1 MQREL
6 AANNLPEQP
15 LDAATAFMALYLPQA
30 RTIIE
35 HPHTTA
41 IAIILPPADKSH
53 SDWRRALARDLAREY
68 APKRAN
74 IIAASGGK
82 ALAQMLQF
90 LSDAPGVTGHYCEA
104 HE

>member
-1 MQREL
+1 MQRQLE
-6 AANNLPEQP
+6 AGILPEQP

-30 RTIIE
+30 RALIE
-35 HPHTTA
+35 EPQTA
-41 IAIILPPADKSH
+41 SLAIILPPADKAH
-53 SDWRRALARDLAREY
+53 DDWRRALARDLAREY

-74 IIAASGGK
+74 VVAAIPGE
-82 ALAQMLQF
+82 ALAHMLQF

>member
-1 MQREL
+1 MQRHL

-15 LDAATAFMALYLPQA
+15 LDAATAFMAFYLPEA
-30 RTIIE
+30 RSIMAD
-35 HPHTTA
+35 PQTTA
-41 IAIILPPADKSH
+41 IAIILPPADHSH
-53 SDWRRALARDLAREY
+53 RDWRRALARYLAREY

-74 IIAASGGK
+74 VLAASGGNP
-82 ALAQMLQF
+82 LAQMLQF

>member
-1 MQREL
+1 MQLRLEVG
-6 AANNLPEQP
+6 ALPERP

-30 RTIIE
+30 RALME
-35 HPHTTA
+35 DSKA
-41 IAIILPPADKSH
+41 SALAIILQPADKGH
-53 SDWRRALARDLAREY
+53 SDWRLALARDLAREY

-74 IIAASGGK
+74 VVAAIPGE
-82 ALAQMLQF
+82 ALARMLQF